1 MANAEHLRI
10 LKKGVEEWN
19 AWRAENSR
27 TGTDLRGAYLRG
39 VDLRNADLTGTHLQ
53 DANLRRA
60 DLMHAN
66 LHGANFYRANLAYA
80 NLCDADLNDAN
91 LMSADLRDSSLCRAR
106 LTYVN
111 LRDANLSRTE
121 LENADFSM
129 ALTGWTVFGQLDL
142 SGAIGLSEI
151 KHLRAS
157 SVGTDTLC
165 LSRGKIP
172 GAFLRG
178 CGLSDWQ
185 VVAAKLEDPDLTS
198 EQVTDLVYEID
209 RIKADSPIQI
219 NPIFISYRRTDSD
232 FVEALESCL
241 DEKRLR
247 YWRDVHDMVSGPV
260 EKQIESAIEYNRIM
274 LLVLSKDSVESDW
287 VEWEVMKARELEKET
302 KEHVLCPIALDDS
315 WKTCGS
321 WSRVLR
327 AQVEKYNIL
336 DFSKWEDEDAMGA
349 AFQKLI
355 DGLGIYYPKDVAG
368 ATEQS

>member
-1 MANAEHLRI
+1 MANAEHLKI

-39 VDLRNADLTGTHLQ
+39 ADLRNADLTGTHLQ

-91 LMSADLRDSSLCRAR
+91 LSRA
-106 LTYVN
+106 
-111 LRDANLSRTE
+111 E

-142 SGAIGLSEI
+142 SEAIGLPEI

-260 EKQIESAIEYNRIM
+260 EKQIERAIEYNRIM

-327 AQVEKYNIL
+327 AQVEKYHIL
-336 DFSKWEDEDAMGA
+336 DFSRWEDRAAMGT

-355 DGLGIYYPKDVAG
+355 DGLGIYYPQDVAG
-368 ATEQS
+368 ARGQS